1 LAGSFDGKS
10 GEEARWAM
18 TGVVTFE
25 ELADLEAVEEPP
37 F

>member
-10 GEEARWAM
+10 GEEARRGM
-18 TGVVTFE
+18 TGVVALE